1 MERLAAA
8 AAATMTITEAKSGSD
23 DSNGSCFYGRLKE
36 VDIVVSVLILV
47 TALIVQEVI
56 TC

>member
-1 MERLAAA
+1 MERMAAA
-8 AAATMTITEAKSGSD
+8 AAATVTITEAKSGSD

-36 VDIVVSVLILV
+36 VDAVISVLILV
-47 TALIVQEVI
+47 TGLIVQEVI